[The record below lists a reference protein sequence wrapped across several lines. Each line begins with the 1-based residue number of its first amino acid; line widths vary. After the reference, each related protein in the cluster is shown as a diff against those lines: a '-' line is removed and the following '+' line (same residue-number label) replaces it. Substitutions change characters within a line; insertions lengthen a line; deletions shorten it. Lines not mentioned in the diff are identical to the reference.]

1 MAHVRNEAFIAWMK
15 GNDWTARDLAAELSA
30 IIRQVTQKSRHE
42 GELSEVTVRK
52 WRSGETTWPQ
62 GKARMALEQLSRLP
76 VTALGFAPPDRRKNC
91 PAPEDPVRRRSFL
104 NAVSGAA
111 SSAVLTGAAP
121 AVGSSDVLRLRQ
133 QLDTLLALDN
143 QRGGHDTLERAA
155 LAGAREAIA
164 LQTKAATQRTR
175 QRLFSLAAD
184 YTATAAWS
192 CVDARERDRAHAHLA
207 RALHLAGLAQDPI
220 ATMCVW
226 NSVSMLA
233 NQRGDHAE
241 ARAAGQAARASTIT
255 RRDPLFASLAHAR
268 TAIAQ
273 ANLPGQRQPSLR
285 SLGRAAD
292 ALDRA
297 DLTQP
302 RPSWIAFYGRAELLA
317 ITAIVRD
324 QLGDAAVAEA
334 ASYQALA
341 ALPAPFL
348 RNRALA
354 TARLALTQLHQG
366 DIDQATATTEDVFTL
381 MSGSPLPGRLRTRL
395 GDFHRDLITSAPT
408 SSVAR
413 DWADR
418 YRTEWSRPC
427 RTTP

>member
-1 MAHVRNEAFIAWMK
+1 MAYVRNEAFIAWMTR
-15 GNDWTARDLAAELSA
+15 NDWTARELAAELSA
-30 IIRQVTQKSRHE
+30 ITRQVTQKTRSE

-62 GKARMALEQLSRLP
+62 GKARMALEQISELP
-76 VTALGFAPPDRRKNC
+76 VTALGFAPPNRRKNR
-91 PAPEDPVRRRSFL
+91 PATEDPVHRRSFL

-111 SSAVLTGAAP
+111 SSVVLAGAAP

-164 LQTKAATQRTR
+164 LQAKAATQRTR

-184 YTATAAWS
+184 YTTTAAWS
-192 CVDARERDRAHAHLA
+192 CVDAREHDRADAHLD
-207 RALHLAGLAQDPI
+207 RALQLAGLAQDPAA
-220 ATMCVW
+220 ATCVW

-233 NQRGDHAE
+233 NQRGNHIHAL
-241 ARAAGQAARASTIT
+241 AAGQAARATAIT

-273 ANLPGQRQPSLR
+273 ARLPGERTAALR
-285 SLGRAAD
+285 GLGRAAD
-292 ALDRA
+292 ALDKA
-297 DLTQP
+297 DMTQP
-302 RPSWIAFYGRAELLA
+302 RPSWVSFYGRAELLA
-317 ITAIVRD
+317 ITAIVHD
-324 QLGDAAVAEA
+324 QLGDADVAEA
-334 ASYQALA
+334 ASHQALA
-341 ALPAPFL
+341 ALPPAFV

-354 TARLALTQLHQG
+354 TARLALAQLHQG
-366 DIDQATATTEDVFTL
+366 DIDQAAATTVDVFTL

-395 GDFHRDLITSAPT
+395 GDFHRDLITTAPN
-408 SSVAR
+408 SFVAK

-418 YRTEWSRPC
+418 YRTEWSR
-427 RTTP
+427 R